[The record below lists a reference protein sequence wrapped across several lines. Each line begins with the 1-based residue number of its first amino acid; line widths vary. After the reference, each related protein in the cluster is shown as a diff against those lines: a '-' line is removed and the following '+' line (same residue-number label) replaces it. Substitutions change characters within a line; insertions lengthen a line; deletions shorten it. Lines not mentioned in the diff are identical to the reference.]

1 MAGKII
7 ADTIESAGS
16 QISLNVGNVT
26 ILTASST
33 GLTLIPTTNVNVNL
47 TNSIVTLTNGS
58 ATSPG
63 LTFSGNTRTG
73 LFMPSANTLA
83 FTAANTESMRIDS
96 SGNVGIGTNSPGNKL
111 HISGATNGASG
122 ISIQSTGASG
132 RRFTMYSD
140 SAGGLVWYDDSGSAE
155 RMRISSAGKVGIGN
169 SSPEA
174 QNLHVGPSAGGGSIN
189 GYTRFAVESNDYA
202 VTTIKAPAANFSQII
217 FTDPTSSNLGGI
229 NFFNSSYSTP
239 NAMTF
244 LTGGGNERMRID
256 SSGNLFVNQT
266 AQTGAEKVGISF
278 DRGGSWGLAI
288 KNTSSSAPSN
298 ATYVSFYYTST
309 NTGSIN
315 STGTTTSYGTSSDY
329 RLKESITPI
338 TNALSKV
345 SELKPSNWF
354 WKSNGSTGQGFIAH
368 ELQEV
373 IPDAVIGTKDQTD
386 EDGNPHYQ
394 CVDTSFLVATLTA
407 AIQELKAIVD
417 AQAVEIAALKAK

>member
-96 SGNVGIGTNSPGNKL
+96 SGNVGIGTNSPLNKL
-111 HISGATNGASG
+111 HISGATNSASG

-155 RMRISSAGKVGIGN
+155 RMRIDTSGNVGIGT
-169 SSPEA
+169 SSPDSL
-174 QNLHVGPSAGGGSIN
+174 LHLQSA
-189 GYTRFAVESNDYA
+189 SNFY
-202 VTTIKAPAANFSQII
+202 IHLLK
-217 FTDPTSSNLGGI
+217 TSSNDGYIRNIGTMDIAAASGG
-229 NFFNSSYSTP
+229 
-239 NAMTF
+239 
-244 LTGGGNERMRID
+244 
-256 SSGNLFVNQT
+256 SSGQCITFS
-266 AQTGAEKVGISF
+266 TGANYAGLTTRAMIDGTGVAMFRNIGSTAPWDQNTAGQGAYTWLGHPTYTLGACNQNNIVAILNRYQGVGVVVE
-278 DRGGSWGLAI
+278 I
-288 KNTSSSAPSN
+288 KNGT
-298 ATYVSFYYTST
+298 TV
-309 NTGSIN
+309 TGSISHN
-315 STGTTTSYGTSSDY
+315 GTNAAFNTSSDY
-329 RLKESITPI
+329 RLKQNVQPMVG
-338 TNALSKV
+338 ALTKIAQ
-345 SELKPSNWF
+345 LKPVTYK
-354 WKSNGSTGQGFIAH
+354 WKADNSDGEGFIAH
-368 ELQEV
+368 ELAEV
-373 IPDAVIGTKDQTD
+373 FPGAVTGEKDALK
-386 EDGNPHYQ
+386 EDGSIDPQ
-394 CVDTSFLVATLTA
+394 GIDTSFLIATLTA